1 MKQLISTIAVVA
13 LCAAVTPS
21 ETLAQKGTVTTTT
34 LTTTAKAMTKQ
45 DSNMYAL
52 GMQIGRSLQSQGL
65 EINVDMLAE
74 GMRGFL
80 SGTPKL
86 TDQQFQAC
94 MENLQQEAMQKMEA
108 EKAASGSVNKA
119 RGEKFL
125 AENKSKD
132 GVKTTASGLQ
142 YKVIKEGTGK
152 KPAKENTVKVHYTGT
167 TIDGKVFDSSVE
179 RGEPIEFPL
188 AGVIAGWTEGVQLM
202 SVGSKYTLYIPSNL
216 AYGEQ
221 GAGQAIGPNE
231 TLIFDV
237 ELLDI
242 TK

>member
-1 MKQLISTIAVVA
+1 
-13 LCAAVTPS
+13 
-21 ETLAQKGTVTTTT
+21 
-34 LTTTAKAMTKQ
+34 MTKQ

-231 TLIFDV
+231 TLIFYV

>member
-1 MKQLISTIAVVA
+1 MNKLILLITVMALSTS
-13 LCAAVTPS
+13 LVT
-21 ETLAQKGTVTTTT
+21 AQKGTASTT
-34 LTTTAKAMTKQ
+34 KAMTKQ

>member
-1 MKQLISTIAVVA
+1 MKQLICSIIALVVVTA
-13 LCAAVTPS
+13 LSSNPVTAQRGKAAAKP
-21 ETLAQKGTVTTTT
+21 ATTS
-34 LTTTAKAMTKQ
+34 MTQQ

-52 GMQIGRSLQSQGL
+52 GMQIARSLQSQGL
-65 EINVDMLAE
+65 DLNIDMLAE

-80 SGTPKL
+80 SGSPKL
-86 TDQQFQAC
+86 SDQQFQAC
-94 MENLQQEAMQKMEA
+94 MESLQRESMEKMQA
-108 EKAASGSVNKA
+108 EQAAKGAVNKV

-132 GVKTTASGLQ
+132 GVQTTASGLQ

-188 AGVIAGWTEGVQLM
+188 SGVIAGWTEGVALM
-202 SVGSKYTLYIPSNL
+202 PVGSKYMLYIPSNL

-221 GAGQAIGPNE
+221 GAGQSIGPNE
-231 TLIFDV
+231 TLIFEV

>member
-1 MKQLISTIAVVA
+1 MTKLILLIAGLALSTSLV
-13 LCAAVTPS
+13 S
-21 ETLAQKGTVTTTT
+21 AQKGAGSAASAT
-34 LTTTAKAMTKQ
+34 KAMTKQ

-52 GMQIGRSLQSQGL
+52 GMQIGRSLKDQGVDL
-65 EINVDMLAE
+65 NVEVLAD
-74 GMRGFL
+74 GMRDFL
-80 SGTPKL
+80 AGTPKL
-86 TDQQFQAC
+86 SDAQFQAC
-94 MENLQQEAMQKMEA
+94 MTDLQQQAMSKMQA
-108 EKAASGSVNKA
+108 EQLAKGGANKA

-125 AENKSKD
+125 ADNKTKD

-152 KPAKENTVKVHYTGT
+152 KPSKENTVKVHYTGT

-188 AGVIAGWTEGVQLM
+188 SGVIAGWTEGVALM
-202 SVGSKYTLYIPSNL
+202 PVGSKYTLYIPSNL

-221 GAGQAIGPNE
+221 GASQSIGPNE
-231 TLIFDV
+231 TLIFEV

>member
-1 MKQLISTIAVVA
+1 
-13 LCAAVTPS
+13 
-21 ETLAQKGTVTTTT
+21 
-34 LTTTAKAMTKQ
+34 MTKQ

>member
-1 MKQLISTIAVVA
+1 MKQLISSIAVVA
-13 LCAAVTPS
+13 LCAAFTPS
-21 ETLAQKGTVTTTT
+21 DAMAQKGTTTTT
-34 LTTTAKAMTKQ
+34 LTSANSMTKQ

-65 EINVDMLAE
+65 SLNVDMIAD

-80 SGTPKL
+80 SGNAKL

-94 MENLQQEAMQKMEA
+94 MENLQQEAMAKMQA
-108 EKAASGSVNKA
+108 EQSSKGAANKE
-119 RGEKFL
+119 RGEKYL

-142 YKVIKEGTGK
+142 YKIVKEGTGR

-188 AGVIAGWTEGVQLM
+188 SGVIAGWTEGVQLM
-202 SVGSKYTLYIPSNL
+202 PIGSKFTFYIPSNL

-221 GAGQAIGPNE
+221 GAGQTIGPNE

>member
-1 MKQLISTIAVVA
+1 
-13 LCAAVTPS
+13 
-21 ETLAQKGTVTTTT
+21 LAQKGTVTTTT

>member
-1 MKQLISTIAVVA
+1 
-13 LCAAVTPS
+13 
-21 ETLAQKGTVTTTT
+21 
-34 LTTTAKAMTKQ
+34 
-45 DSNMYAL
+45 
-52 GMQIGRSLQSQGL
+52 
-65 EINVDMLAE
+65 MLAE

-80 SGTPKL
+80 SGTAKL

>member
-1 MKQLISTIAVVA
+1 MKPFIFSMIAVLIMTA
-13 LCAAVTPS
+13 TAPTTAS
-21 ETLAQKGTVTTTT
+21 AQKGSS
-34 LTTTAKAMTKQ
+34 LMTKQ

-65 EINVDMLAE
+65 DLNVDMIAE

-80 SGTPKL
+80 SGNAKL
-86 TDQQFQAC
+86 SDQQFQAC
-94 MENLQQEAMQKMEA
+94 MENLQQEAMAKMQA
-108 EKAASGSVNKA
+108 EQSAKGSANKA
-119 RGEKFL
+119 RGDRFL
-125 AENKSKD
+125 AENEKKE
-132 GVKTTASGLQ
+132 GVKTTPTGLQ
-142 YKVIKEGTGK
+142 YKVVKEGTGK
-152 KPAKENTVKVHYTGT
+152 KPSKENTVKVHYTGT

-188 AGVIAGWTEGVQLM
+188 SGVIAGWTEGVQLM
-202 SVGSKYTLYIPSNL
+202 SIGSKYTFYIPSNL

>member
-1 MKQLISTIAVVA
+1 MKQLISSIAVVA
-13 LCAAVTPS
+13 LCAAFTPS
-21 ETLAQKGTVTTTT
+21 DAMAQKGTTTTT
-34 LTTTAKAMTKQ
+34 LTSANSMTKQ

-65 EINVDMLAE
+65 SLNVDMIAD

-80 SGTPKL
+80 SGNAKL

-94 MENLQQEAMQKMEA
+94 MENLQQEAMAKMQA
-108 EKAASGSVNKA
+108 EQSSKGAANKE
-119 RGEKFL
+119 RGEKYL

-142 YKVIKEGTGK
+142 YKIVKEGTGR

-179 RGEPIEFPL
+179 RGERNVSIDNIE
-188 AGVIAGWTEGVQLM
+188 VISIALECSVSRLVEG
-202 SVGSKYTLYIPSNL
+202 
-216 AYGEQ
+216 A
-221 GAGQAIGPNE
+221 
-231 TLIFDV
+231 
-237 ELLDI
+237 
-242 TK
+242 

>member
-1 MKQLISTIAVVA
+1 MNKLILLLTVMALSTS
-13 LCAAVTPS
+13 LVT
-21 ETLAQKGTVTTTT
+21 AQKGTAA
-34 LTTTAKAMTKQ
+34 AKAMTKQ

-80 SGTPKL
+80 SGTAKL

>member
-1 MKQLISTIAVVA
+1 MALSTS
-13 LCAAVTPS
+13 LGT
-21 ETLAQKGTVTTTT
+21 AQKGASAT
-34 LTTTAKAMTKQ
+34 KAMTKQ

-65 EINVDMLAE
+65 DINIDMLAE

-108 EKAASGSVNKA
+108 EKAAAGSVNKA

-125 AENKSKD
+125 AENKSKE

-231 TLIFDV
+231 ALIFDV

>member
-1 MKQLISTIAVVA
+1 MNKLILLIAAIALSTSMA
-13 LCAAVTPS
+13 T
-21 ETLAQKGTVTTTT
+21 AQKGTAAAASAT
-34 LTTTAKAMTKQ
+34 KAMTKQ

-52 GMQIGRSLQSQGL
+52 GMQIGRSLRDQGVDL
-65 EINVDMLAE
+65 NVDILAD
-74 GMRGFL
+74 GMRDFL
-80 SGTPKL
+80 AGKPKL

-94 MENLQQEAMQKMEA
+94 MQDLQQQAMSKMQA
-108 EKAASGSVNKA
+108 EQSAKGSANKE

-125 AENKSKD
+125 VENKSKE

-202 SVGSKYTLYIPSNL
+202 SVGSKYMLYIPSNL

-221 GAGQAIGPNE
+221 GAGQSIGPNE
-231 TLIFDV
+231 TLIFEV

>member
-1 MKQLISTIAVVA
+1 MKQLISSIAVVA
-13 LCAAVTPS
+13 LCAAFTPS
-21 ETLAQKGTVTTTT
+21 DAFAQKGTTTNDLTT
-34 LTTTAKAMTKQ
+34 LSKTMTKQ

-65 EINVDMLAE
+65 SLNVDMIAD

-80 SGTPKL
+80 SGNAKL

-94 MENLQQEAMQKMEA
+94 MENLQQEAMANMQA
-108 EKAASGSVNKA
+108 EKSAKGSANKE

-142 YKVIKEGTGK
+142 YKIVKEGTGR

-188 AGVIAGWTEGVQLM
+188 SGVIAGWTEGVQLM
-202 SVGSKYTLYIPSNL
+202 PIGSKFTFYIPSNL

-221 GAGQAIGPNE
+221 GAGQTIGPNE

>member
-1 MKQLISTIAVVA
+1 
-13 LCAAVTPS
+13 
-21 ETLAQKGTVTTTT
+21 
-34 LTTTAKAMTKQ
+34 
-45 DSNMYAL
+45 MYAL

>member
-1 MKQLISTIAVVA
+1 MKQLISSIAVVA
-13 LCAAVTPS
+13 LCAAFTPS
-21 ETLAQKGTVTTTT
+21 DAMAQKGTTTNDLTT
-34 LTTTAKAMTKQ
+34 LSKTMTKQ

-65 EINVDMLAE
+65 NLNVDMIAD

-80 SGTPKL
+80 SGNAKL

-94 MENLQQEAMQKMEA
+94 MENLQQEAMAKMQA
-108 EKAASGSVNKA
+108 EQSAKGSANKE

-142 YKVIKEGTGK
+142 YKVVKEGTGR

-188 AGVIAGWTEGVQLM
+188 SGVIAGWTEGVQLM
-202 SVGSKYTLYIPSNL
+202 PIGSKFTFYIPSNL

-221 GAGQAIGPNE
+221 GAGQTIGPNE